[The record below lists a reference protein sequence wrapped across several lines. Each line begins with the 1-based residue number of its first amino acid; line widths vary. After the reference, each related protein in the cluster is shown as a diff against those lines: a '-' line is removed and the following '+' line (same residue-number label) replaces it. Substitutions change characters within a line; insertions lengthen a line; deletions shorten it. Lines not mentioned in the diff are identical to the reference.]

1 MKHSIKA
8 LTLATGITVLV
19 SACAETS
26 TAPNGADAARSR
38 IGNSAVKFWDV
49 GASASWNE
57 LATDLTT
64 RRVTNA
70 SRLYAY
76 LSLAQSRGRAGRGG
90 DSTASAYLFSDRGCV
105 RGRPELLLPGRRR

>member
-1 MKHSIKA
+1 M
-8 LTLATGITVLV
+8 VLV
-19 SACAETS
+19 SACSETS
-26 TAPNGADAARSR
+26 TAPNVADASRSS
-38 IGNSAVKFWDV
+38 IANSAVKFWDV

-76 LSLAQSRGRAGRGG
+76 LSLAQFRAAQAAKR
-90 DSTASAYLFSDRGCV
+90 SARI
-105 RGRPELLLPGRRR
+105 RPSLRRSGLRPQSS